1 MLFIDELVFGSSL
14 TYRNKRVPTAW
25 SKGQGILK
33 VIISVVVLRL
43 RLGLGLDG
51 QVLVLEGLRVKSLDN
66 SPG

>member
-1 MLFIDELVFGSSL
+1 M
-14 TYRNKRVPTAW
+14 
-25 SKGQGILK
+25 K

-66 SPG
+66 SPGYLRATQTMTWRQLRLRATVSLIALSL